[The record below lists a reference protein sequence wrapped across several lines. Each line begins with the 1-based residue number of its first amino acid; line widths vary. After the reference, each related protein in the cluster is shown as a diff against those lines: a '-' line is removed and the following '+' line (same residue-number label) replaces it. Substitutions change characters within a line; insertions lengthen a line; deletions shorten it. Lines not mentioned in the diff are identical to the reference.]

1 MLQNTERCNTKKG
14 TIQRNRKHRAHKMK
28 KKQIKNTTQYAFT
41 LERQEKN
48 KIKQIEGR
56 KEQVEKEELINIIKE
71 KEATVEIDD
80 PTSFYI
86 SVFDDN
92 LPS

>member
-1 MLQNTERCNTKKG
+1 M
-14 TIQRNRKHRAHKMK
+14 
-28 KKQIKNTTQYAFT
+28 
-41 LERQEKN
+41 
-48 KIKQIEGR
+48 KQIEGR
-56 KEQVEKEELINIIKE
+56 KEQVKNGELINIIKE

-80 PTSFYI
+80 PASFYI